1 MIPAGTSQGGGA
13 MAEESQARAFG
24 ARFEDV
30 VRRLP
35 HKSALEEDG
44 RAIDYATLESTS
56 RAIAS
61 RIETAAAGRPGLVA
75 LLFPRKTPMV
85 QSMVGALRCG
95 RAYVPLD
102 TGDPDERL
110 RFVLRDAAPVALLV
124 ERGLAARARSL
135 AGDDCAVVEMDGG
148 EVPDPAYVPPDVAP
162 DALAYVLYT
171 SGSTGEPKG
180 VTQTQRGVMFF
191 ADAFVH
197 RLSLGRDDRLSL
209 LWVMSFAATNMHVY
223 GGLLN
228 GATLCMYDLRRDG
241 IGGLAAWL
249 DRERVTAIHTF
260 PTVLRGLCATLPPGA
275 KLRHVRV
282 IDIGAEATYT
292 SDVAAFREHTSEDAI
307 LVNQLGASEADVI
320 AQHVVAH
327 GDPVPRGALLPLGRP
342 TPGVDVRIRRDD
354 GSDADVDEPG
364 AIVVCSAHVSPGYW
378 RRPDLDARHFPA
390 DPQHPG
396 LRCYVSGDRGR
407 IDGEGRLH
415 FLGRTGSRV
424 KIRGHTVDLTE
435 VEAALAATKGV
446 ARAAALAPIP
456 DGAAE
461 ADRIVAYV
469 SAASAPDADG
479 PTLRRRLAERLPP
492 YMLPSTF
499 VFLDELPTTPTGKV
513 DRLALARIVPP
524 DVDACGGTT
533 PASDTER
540 RILAHFR
547 DVLRSPRAG
556 VSDDFFALGG
566 DSLRAVEL
574 LERIAGTEGKMLPA
588 ATLIAS
594 PTVAALARAVESS
607 ESGPVEAVTLR
618 EGGEL
623 PRLWFVPGMVGDP
636 IWFGPLLRH
645 LDARRPV
652 SGLSLIRLRQRVSIA
667 ETAGHCVDTMLAAQP
682 QGPYLLIGYSIGGM
696 IAVEIARELARR
708 GREIAFLGVIDT
720 ATQGLDGG
728 YLDLSTPIWRLP
740 RAHVPARAR
749 VSLALGVRALLRR
762 SLPRLALRASAV
774 MPPFVPGL
782 LGAMGRHELRPFD
795 GAITVF
801 RAVDPPSI
809 ADPQLGW
816 GRYAMRG
823 VTVVDVPGHHL
834 SVIESWRA
842 SVLGSRIAGALDAA
856 AHEADA
862 PRQPAAP
869 PV

>member
-1 MIPAGTSQGGGA
+1 
-13 MAEESQARAFG
+13 MAEQSQARAFG

-30 VRRLP
+30 ARRLP
-35 HKSALEEDG
+35 HKTALVEDG
-44 RAIDYATLESTS
+44 RAIDYATLESRS
-56 RAIAS
+56 RAIAA
-61 RIETAAAGRPGLVA
+61 RVEAAAAGRPGFVA

-85 QSMVGALRCG
+85 ESMVGALRCG

-135 AGDDCAVVEMDGG
+135 AGESCTVVEMDGG
-148 EVPDPAYVPPDVAP
+148 DVPDPAYALPDVAP

-191 ADAFVH
+191 ADAFVR
-197 RLSLGRDDRLSL
+197 RLSLVQDDRLSL
-209 LWVMSFAATNMHVY
+209 LWVMSFAAANMHVY

-228 GATLCMYDLRRDG
+228 GATVCAYDLRRDG

-260 PTVLRGLCATLPPGA
+260 PTVLRGLCATLSPGA

-292 SDVAAFREHTSEDAI
+292 SDVAAFREHTNEDAI

-354 GSDADVDEPG
+354 GSDASVDEPG
-364 AIVVCSAHVSPGYW
+364 AIVVCSPHVSPGYW
-378 RRPDLDARHFPA
+378 RRPDLDARYFPP

-396 LRCYVSGDRGR
+396 RRCYVSGDRGC

-424 KIRGHTVDLTE
+424 KIRGHSVDLTE

-456 DGAAE
+456 DDATE

-469 SAASAPDADG
+469 SAASPPHVDG
-479 PTLRRRLAERLPP
+479 NELRRRLADRLPT
-492 YMLPSTF
+492 YMLPSAF

-524 DVDACGGTT
+524 DVDAGCGTT
-533 PASDTER
+533 PTSDAER

-574 LERIAGTEGKMLPA
+574 LARIARTEGKVLPA
-588 ATLIAS
+588 ATLVAS
-594 PTVAALARAVESS
+594 PTVEALARSIDA
-607 ESGPVEAVTLR
+607 SGGEPVEAVALR
-618 EGGEL
+618 ADGDL
-623 PRLWFVPGMVGDP
+623 PRLWCVPGIVGDP
-636 IWFGPLLRH
+636 MWYAPLLRH
-645 LDARRPV
+645 LDPRRPV
-652 SGLSLIRLRQRVSIA
+652 AGLSLIRLTQRVSIA
-667 ETAGHCVDTMLAAQP
+667 DAARHSVDAMLAAQP
-682 QGPYLLIGYSIGGM
+682 EGPYLLIGYSIGGV
-696 IAVEIARELARR
+696 IAVEIARELAGR
-708 GREIAFLGVIDT
+708 GAEIAFLGVIDT
-720 ATQGLDGG
+720 VPPGRGGG
-728 YLDLSTPIWRLP
+728 YLDSSIPLWHLAPAQMGARL
-740 RAHVPARAR
+740 RS
-749 VSLALGVRALLRR
+749 SLAVRLRSILRR
-762 SLPRLALRASAV
+762 SPTRLRSRLSAV

-782 LGAMGRHELRPFD
+782 AGAMGRHVLRPFD
-795 GAITVF
+795 GAVTVF

-809 ADPQLGW
+809 ADPLLGW
-816 GRYAMRG
+816 GDYAMGG

-834 SVIESWRA
+834 SLIESWRA
-842 SVLGSRIAGALDAA
+842 SVLGSRIAAALASPQTRDV
-856 AHEADA
+856 DS
-862 PRQPAAP
+862 PRPRSGHPA
-869 PV
+869 